1 MRTMSNPRQ
10 FCQIHIGSKT
20 FMSIA
25 NNFAMRQFINSYGF
39 KANKEL
45 ADEMFNLR
53 IELSI

>member
-1 MRTMSNPRQ
+1 MKTMTSPKD
-10 FCQIHIGSKT
+10 FCQIHIGGKT

-45 ADEMFNLR
+45 ADEMFKLR
-53 IELSI
+53 AELSI